1 MLRQKCKHKNKN
13 RKENFARNFNMLMFS
28 GNLLKLHHDH
38 NFYRLFTTSG
48 CRYGFHADVY
58 KWFKSKIVTPEM
70 LDKRPSDVEI
80 KKKDLPLNTPTLRHR
95 IARSESHKFMEY
107 TKSGGYHLGPT
118 GTWVDYVNAN
128 MTLKEFCQ
136 IGANQIIDE
145 FKKIPSDIKDIRAT
159 QHKITTQKGIFT
171 HIDNYHIFFH

>member
-1 MLRQKCKHKNKN
+1 
-13 RKENFARNFNMLMFS
+13 MLMFS
-28 GNLLKLHHDH
+28 GNLLKLNHDH

-70 LDKRPSDVEI
+70 LDKRPSDAEI

-95 IARSESHKFMEY
+95 IARMESSKFMEY

-118 GTWVDYVNAN
+118 GTWVDYVDSN

-145 FKKIPSDIKDIRAT
+145 FKKIPRDIKDLRAT
-159 QHKITTQKGIFT
+159 QHKVATHKGIIHSGPGLGTPHCVRVQYLFL
-171 HIDNYHIFFH
+171 FR